1 MFRARTLSPALLAV
15 TGALAV
21 AVPAAPQ
28 GAPRPIP
35 ARPAPA
41 ASRPITRLEPI
52 AETRLLM
59 EGLAQPNFRS
69 LERLLGEK
77 PADLETWTF
86 VRGQALLIAETGNL
100 LLVRP
105 PRQQGQAAWTE
116 KATAM
121 RTAATSLA
129 RAAGSQDFGRSRAG
143 VVELANTC
151 NRCHQTFRIP
161 VHVTAF
167 AEPPERKGEPREP

>member
-1 MFRARTLSPALLAV
+1 MLRARTLPPALLAV
-15 TGALAV
+15 TAALA
-21 AVPAAPQ
+21 ATVPAAPQ

-35 ARPAPA
+35 ARPAPVP
-41 ASRPITRLEPI
+41 SRPITRLEPI

-59 EGLAQPNFRS
+59 EGLTQPNFRS
-69 LERLLGEK
+69 VERLLRDK

-116 KATAM
+116 NATAM
-121 RTAATSLA
+121 RTVATSLA
-129 RAAGSQDFGRSRAG
+129 RAAGNQDFGRSRAG
-143 VVELANTC
+143 VVELAYTC
-151 NRCHQTFRIP
+151 NRCHQTFRVP
-161 VHVTAF
+161 VRMTAF
-167 AEPPERKGEPREP
+167 AEPPEPKGELREP